1 MSEKKPIKSSKDDIS
16 KDNNLEDNKLSTQNL
31 PDQLEESYLEEV
43 KSQDS
48 EKTNTKEIDEADLDK
63 GEEKILKESDVPVD
77 KNSAGSNEAI
87 ATEFGQIEAEP
98 KIKSEEGQT
107 SKETSN
113 NQSTLS
119 TLGSVIANTLFSI
132 FLILIIGIIA
142 LNALTFAR
150 GEDISI
156 FGKTMYIVGED
167 TMEPI
172 LSLNDGII
180 IDKKPSNQVKDG
192 DLVAY
197 ETISGEVVTAW
208 IIEIYEDD
216 KFEIKKDI
224 NSNDSMLI
232 DGIAIIGVATTSIAN
247 MGDYMDFLTN
257 PVSILVL
264 LVVGIAIY
272 IVVWL
277 ISQKRYKRS

>member
-1 MSEKKPIKSSKDDIS
+1 MSEKKPIKSSKGDLA
-16 KDNNLEDNKLSTQNL
+16 KDKNLENEDLSTQNL
-31 PDQLEESYLEEV
+31 TDQLEESYLEEV
-43 KSQDS
+43 KRQEPEDS
-48 EKTNTKEIDEADLDK
+48 ATEEIDESELGKTED
-63 GEEKILKESDVPVD
+63 EILKES
-77 KNSAGSNEAI
+77 EAWDDRNI
-87 ATEFGQIEAEP
+87 ND
-98 KIKSEEGQT
+98 SEEVLPTDYSQDESEPGLN
-107 SKETSN
+107 SKGESVKEEN
-113 NQSTLS
+113 NIQSTLS
-119 TLGSVIANTLFSI
+119 TFASVIANTLFSI
-132 FLILIIGIIA
+132 FLILIIGIVA
-142 LNALTFAR
+142 LNALSFAR

-180 IDKKPSNQVKDG
+180 IEKKDSNQVKDG

-208 IIEIYEDD
+208 VTEIYEDD

-247 MGDYMDFLTN
+247 MGDYMEFLTN

-264 LVVGIAIY
+264 LVVGIVIY
-272 IVVWL
+272 MVLWF
-277 ISQKRYKRS
+277 ISQKRYKRA